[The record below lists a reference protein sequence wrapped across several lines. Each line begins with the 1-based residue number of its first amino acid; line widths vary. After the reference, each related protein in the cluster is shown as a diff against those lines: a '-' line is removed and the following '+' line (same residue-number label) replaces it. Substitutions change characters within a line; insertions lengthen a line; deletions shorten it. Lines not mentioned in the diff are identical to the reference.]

1 MPSILSHARHYLK
14 NVMHTSQ
21 SYCHGHLGAM
31 DNTQCSFT
39 LWGPYPLRQMK
50 RSNTANLV
58 LLGAPIGDLIFCAK
72 FISSLRSKISDLLSR
87 LQQIGSKDPQVAY
100 RLSVATLLWQL
111 LQIGIALG
119 ENHHL
124 EQSIDDLNHI
134 IGVSEA
140 LNLHLEPP
148 EFQVA
153 LKWWL
158 GMDTSQ
164 NACCAF
170 CPSHALDPLGHHA
183 LTCKSGGDLIVRHNA
198 LRDTF
203 LESCKQACIGGQ
215 LEAGPIA
222 ASPVPGSGQSSH
234 DPAGGQEV
242 AFIPIVFILLR
253 IWGTLEFIFTEVY
266 SKYFCTNSPAF
277 LGVLSALRFLQ
288 AIGDGGQGWSN
299 AILYIFN
306 SPKIRNLLLKDLT
319 TCCSRTANILND
331 CRNQMKVKTK
341 DYEATTTSEFVRIS
355 VPDESHV
362 EFGSSE
368 H

>member
-87 LQQIGSKDPQVAY
+87 LQQIGPKDPQVAY

-183 LTCKSGGDLIVRHNA
+183 LTCKSGGDLIGT
-198 LRDTF
+198 LQSRD
-203 LESCKQACIGGQ
+203 QAK
-215 LEAGPIA
+215 
-222 ASPVPGSGQSSH
+222 
-234 DPAGGQEV
+234 V
-242 AFIPIVFILLR
+242 AMIQQVDRKLLFIPIVFILLR